1 MQVTMFKF
9 AEFCVGSSSDRN
21 QIISRRE
28 SGRRRRER
36 QRARGDVASGGGG
49 YYSGLLKVLREK
61 HWETDDI
68 QQLDEAVFDLDPSKR
83 GRDQKLKAYQC
94 LKGKYVDRW
103 RPQDARY
110 FKPTRA
116 PVSFGELTVIVD
128 PEVGMRTSTAHR
140 AFKLGFFKDEMSPAL
155 LEVCYY
161 LLWEGADYANWPRI
175 WSPGIWDVRLS
186 RLLDAQSPHDHM
198 EAWVHQCAAEFV
210 ALSDRART

>member
-9 AEFCVGSSSDRN
+9 AEFCVGNSSDRN
-21 QIISRRE
+21 RIISRRE
-28 SGRRRRER
+28 SDRRRRER
-36 QRARGDVASGGGG
+36 ARGGGG

-68 QQLDEAVFDLDPSKR
+68 EQLDEAVFDLDPSKR
-83 GRDQKLKAYQC
+83 GRDQKLKTYQC
-94 LKGKYVDRW
+94 LKGKYVDGW
-103 RPQDARY
+103 RDQDARY
-110 FKPTRA
+110 FKPARA

-140 AFKLGFFKDEMSPAL
+140 AFKLQFCKDEMLSSDL
-155 LEVCYY
+155 LDVCYY

-175 WSPGIWDVRLS
+175 WTPGIWDVRHS
-186 RLLDAQSPHDHM
+186 RLLDAQSPRDHM
-198 EAWVHQCAAEFV
+198 EERVHQCAAEFV